1 MTVRDEAPALPN
13 EVMTTTRNQLGA
25 AALQANDRT
34 KGGASRLLA
43 AGGILAALGAA
54 SCCVIPFALFTLG
67 VSGAWIGNLTA
78 LEPYQPLFALVAL
91 GFIGYGA
98 YRVYAKPK
106 AACVP
111 GSYCADPKSDR
122 LAKIGLW
129 AATGLVIVALGFP
142 YLIRAI
148 AF

>member
-1 MTVRDEAPALPN
+1 MTVRDEATVLRN
-13 EVMTTTRNQLGA
+13 EAMTTTRNQFGGA
-25 AALQANDRT
+25 ALVADDRA

-54 SCCVIPFALFTLG
+54 SCCVIPFALFALG
-67 VSGAWIGNLTA
+67 VSGAWIGNLSA
-78 LEPYQPLFALVAL
+78 LEPYQPLFAVLAL

-106 AACVP
+106 AICVP

-129 AATGLVIVALGFP
+129 AATGLVIVAVGFP